1 MTVYINGRS
10 AVHPGSGGTLNT
22 VDFCKNHEGIP
33 LPYSNTAKTEDLQ
46 NCAQGVF
53 INGQPMAHKKSYIS
67 KSHGDEGGVGGG
79 VRSGTT
85 GGKAEFIT
93 ASPNVFVNG
102 FAAVR
107 QGDLMVSNNRNTAP
121 APLQQ
126 PGGAPPPALAAEL
139 ERLRNLQPTD
149 YVHDI
154 DVIAGAHIDIP
165 YKLIA
170 YCDNNGVQA
179 ELGQVYDATNSDA
192 QRRRILLE
200 HTTATEQLAL
210 RQADYFEDSYENL
223 RDNAR
228 DYVGRISKPQ
238 RRALETAS
246 TRLKRSD
253 GAWLEEQAQ
262 WFGQLETL
270 LQREAGWQDRVRK
283 AVANRPDNAP
293 EVYRELLEHNTRVI
307 QEALVE
313 LHASLTPEQQ
323 AHLERK
329 LGELRDDIAELSNV

>member
-1 MTVYINGRS
+1 MVNAQTKPQMYWRRLALVCGLLLLAGCSSTGFVYNRLDFLLPWYLDDYVDLNREQSQQLDALLAPFLDWHRQHEMPRYASLVGELRTTLS
-10 AVHPGSGGTLNT
+10 APVT
-22 VDFCKNHEGIP
+22 VDDLASVADDARATWLRTEKEG
-33 LPYSNTAKTEDLQ
+33 
-46 NCAQGVF
+46 
-53 INGQPMAHKKSYIS
+53 
-67 KSHGDEGGVGGG
+67 
-79 VRSGTT
+79 
-85 GGKAEFIT
+85 
-93 ASPNVFVNG
+93 
-102 FAAVR
+102 
-107 QGDLMVSNNRNTAP
+107 
-121 APLQQ
+121 
-126 PGGAPPPALAAEL
+126 L
-139 ERLRNLQPTD
+139 EWL
-149 YVHDI
+149 
-154 DVIAGAHIDIP
+154 
-165 YKLIA
+165 
-170 YCDNNGVQA
+170 
-179 ELGQVYDATNSDA
+179 
-192 QRRRILLE
+192 
-200 HTTATEQLAL
+200 LAL
-210 RQADYFEDSYENL
+210 GESLSDDQIEELMASLWDQHDEYKEKYLTRSDADYFEDSYENL